1 MVIWEVSADKVHHMI
16 QICMAGATGWT
27 GAALSA
33 AILDADD
40 LELVAAV
47 ARDAAGRDMGEVLG
61 RSPAGVVISGDLATA
76 LETPCDVLID
86 YTHPTVAKAHVM
98 TAIEA
103 GVPVV
108 LGTAG
113 LNAADFEQIDQA
125 AQTAG
130 VGVMAAGNF
139 SLTAALLQH
148 FALFAARHIE
158 HFEVI
163 DYASATNP
171 NAPTGTAGELSE
183 RLGAVRRP
191 TMDVP
196 LDAMLG
202 PKEIRGAEIAGVR
215 THSIRMPSFRASVEV
230 VFGIP
235 GARLTLRHDAG
246 ESAQPYVDGTLLA
259 ARRVGAV
266 KGLLRGLDS
275 LLFA

>member
-1 MVIWEVSADKVHHMI
+1 MTK
-16 QICMAGATGWT
+16 ICMAGATGWT
-27 GAALSA
+27 GAALSE

-40 LELVAAV
+40 LELVSAV
-47 ARDAAGRDMGEVLG
+47 ARDTAGRDIGEVLG
-61 RSPAGVVISGDLATA
+61 RAPAGVAISGDLAGA
-76 LETPCDVLID
+76 LATPCDVLID
-86 YTHPTVAKAHVM
+86 YTHPTVAMAHVM
-98 TAIEA
+98 TAIAA

-113 LNAADFEQIDQA
+113 LAGPDFENIDKA
-125 AQTAG
+125 ARDAG
-130 VGVMAAGNF
+130 VGVLAAGNF

-163 DYASATNP
+163 DYAGAANP

-191 TMDVP
+191 QLDVP
-196 LDAMLG
+196 LDEMLG
-202 PKEIRGAEIAGVR
+202 PKEIRGADIAGVR
-215 THSIRMPSFRASVEV
+215 THSIRLPSFTASVEA
-230 VFGIP
+230 VFAIP
-235 GARLTLRHDAG
+235 GARLSLRHDAG

-259 ARRVGAV
+259 ARKVGAV
-266 KGLLRGLDS
+266 VGLVRGLDS

>member
-1 MVIWEVSADKVHHMI
+1 MI
-16 QICMAGATGWT
+16 KICMAGATGWT
-27 GAALSA
+27 GAALSE

-40 LELVAAV
+40 LELVSAV
-47 ARDAAGRDMGEVLG
+47 ARDTAGRDIGEALG
-61 RSPAGVVISGDLATA
+61 RPAAGIVISGDLASA
-76 LETPCDVLID
+76 LETPCDVVID

-98 TAIEA
+98 TAIAA
-103 GVPVV
+103 GTPVV
-108 LGTAG
+108 LGTSG
-113 LNAADFEQIDQA
+113 LDAADFEEIDRA
-125 AQTAG
+125 ARDAG

-163 DYASATNP
+163 DYAGAANP

-191 TMDVP
+191 RLEVP
-196 LDAMLG
+196 LDEMLG
-202 PKEIRGAEIAGVR
+202 PKEIRGADIAGVR
-215 THSIRMPSFRASVEV
+215 THSIRLPSFTASVEV

-235 GARLTLRHDAG
+235 GARLALRHDAG

-275 LLFA
+275 LLFS

>member
-1 MVIWEVSADKVHHMI
+1 MI
-16 QICMAGATGWT
+16 KICMAGATGWT
-27 GAALSA
+27 GAALSE

-40 LELVAAV
+40 LELVSAV
-47 ARDAAGRDMGEVLG
+47 ARDTAGRDIGEVLG
-61 RSPAGVVISGDLATA
+61 RATAGVAISGDLESG
-76 LETPCDVLID
+76 LKTPCDVMID
-86 YTHPTVAKAHVM
+86 YTHPTVAMAHVM
-98 TAIEA
+98 TSIGA

-113 LNAADFEQIDQA
+113 LNAADFMTIDKA
-125 AQTAG
+125 ARDAG
-130 VGVMAAGNF
+130 VGVLAAGNF

-148 FALFAARHIE
+148 FALIAARHIE

-163 DYASATNP
+163 DYAFVANP
-171 NAPTGTAGELSE
+171 NAPSGTAGELSE

-191 TMDVP
+191 ALGVP
-196 LDAMLG
+196 LDKMLG
-202 PKEIRGAEIAGVR
+202 PREIRGADINGVQ
-215 THSIRMPSFRASVEV
+215 THSIRLPSFTASVEA

-259 ARRVGAV
+259 ARKVRAV

>member
-1 MVIWEVSADKVHHMI
+1 MI
-16 QICMAGATGWT
+16 KICMAGATGWT

-47 ARDAAGRDMGEVLG
+47 ARDTAGQDIGEVLG
-61 RSPAGVVISGDLATA
+61 RSPVGLAISGALASG
-76 LETPCDVLID
+76 LEAPCDVMID
-86 YTHPTVAKAHVM
+86 YTHPTAALAHVM

-103 GVPVV
+103 GVSVV

-113 LNAADFEQIDQA
+113 LNASDFERIDKA
-125 AQTAG
+125 AQDAG

-163 DYASATNP
+163 DYAGAANP

-191 TMDVP
+191 ALDVP
-196 LDAMLG
+196 LDKMLG
-202 PKEIRGAEIAGVR
+202 PREIRGADIAGVR
-215 THSIRMPSFRASVEV
+215 THSIRLPSFTASVEV

-259 ARRVGAV
+259 ARKVGAV
-266 KGLLRGLDS
+266 KGLVRGLDT

>member
-1 MVIWEVSADKVHHMI
+1 MI
-16 QICMAGATGWT
+16 KICMAGATGWT

-47 ARDAAGRDMGEVLG
+47 ARDTAGQDIGEVLG
-61 RSPAGVVISGDLATA
+61 RSPVGLAISGALASGLKA
-76 LETPCDVLID
+76 PCDVMID
-86 YTHPTVAKAHVM
+86 YTHPTAALAHVM

-103 GVPVV
+103 GVSVV

-113 LNAADFEQIDQA
+113 LNASDFERIDKA
-125 AQTAG
+125 AQDAG

-163 DYASATNP
+163 DYAGAANP

-183 RLGAVRRP
+183 RLGSVRRP
-191 TMDVP
+191 AMDVP
-196 LDAMLG
+196 LDKMLG
-202 PKEIRGAEIAGVR
+202 PKEIRGADIAGVR
-215 THSIRMPSFRASVEV
+215 THSIRLPSFTASVEA

-259 ARRVGAV
+259 ARKVGAV
-266 KGLLRGLDS
+266 KGLMRGLDT

>member
-1 MVIWEVSADKVHHMI
+1 MI
-16 QICMAGATGWT
+16 KICMAGATGWT
-27 GAALSA
+27 GAALCE
-33 AILDADD
+33 AILDDD
-40 LELVAAV
+40 ELALVSAV
-47 ARDAAGRDMGEVLG
+47 ARDTAGKDIGEVLG
-61 RSPAGVVISGDLATA
+61 RASAGITISGDLASG
-76 LETPCDVLID
+76 LKTPCDVLID

-113 LNAADFEQIDQA
+113 LNAADFEEIDKA
-125 AQTAG
+125 AKDAG
-130 VGVMAAGNF
+130 VGVLAAGNF

-163 DYASATNP
+163 DYAGAANP

-183 RLGAVRRP
+183 RLGSVRRP
-191 TMDVP
+191 KLDVP
-196 LDAMLG
+196 LDEMLG
-202 PKEIRGAEIAGVR
+202 PKEIRGAGIAGVR
-215 THSIRMPSFRASVEV
+215 THSIRLPSFTASVEV

-266 KGLLRGLDS
+266 KGLVRGLDN

>member
-1 MVIWEVSADKVHHMI
+1 MLK
-16 QICMAGATGWT
+16 ICLAGATGWT
-27 GAALSA
+27 GAALGA
-33 AILDADD
+33 AILDAED

-47 ARDAAGRDMGEVLG
+47 ARDTAGRDVGEVLG
-61 RSPAGVVISGDLATA
+61 RPAAGVAISGELASA
-76 LETPCDVLID
+76 LETPCDVVID
-86 YTHPTVAKAHVM
+86 YTHPSVAKAHVM
-98 TAIEA
+98 TAIA
-103 GVPVV
+103 HGVPVV

-113 LNAADFEQIDQA
+113 LNAADFGQIDEA
-125 AQTAG
+125 AEAAG

-163 DYASATNP
+163 DYAGETNP

-191 TMDVP
+191 TLDVP

-202 PKEIRGAEIAGVR
+202 PPETRGADIAGVR
-215 THSIRMPSFRASVEV
+215 THSIRLPSFTASVEV

-235 GARLTLRHDAG
+235 GARLTLRHDAN
-246 ESAQPYVDGTLLA
+246 ESASPYVDGTLLA

-266 KGLLRGLDS
+266 TGLVRGLDR

>member
-1 MVIWEVSADKVHHMI
+1 MI
-16 QICMAGATGWT
+16 KICLAGATGWT
-27 GAALSA
+27 GAELAH

-40 LELVAAV
+40 LELVSAV
-47 ARDAAGRDMGEVLG
+47 ARKKAGQDIGAVLG
-61 RSPAGVVISGDLATA
+61 RAPAGVAISPDLVSG
-76 LETPCDVLID
+76 LETPCDLLID

-98 TAIEA
+98 AAIEA

-108 LGTAG
+108 LGTSG
-113 LNAADFEQIDQA
+113 LTAADFEVIDKA
-125 AQTAG
+125 AKAAG
-130 VGVMAAGNF
+130 VGVLAAGNF

-171 NAPTGTAGELSE
+171 NAPTGTAGELAE
-183 RLGAVRRP
+183 RLGDVRRP
-191 TMDVP
+191 TLDVP
-196 LDAMLG
+196 LDEMLG
-202 PKEIRGAEIAGVR
+202 PTEIRGADINGVR
-215 THSIRMPSFRASVEV
+215 THSIRLPSFTASVET
-230 VFGIP
+230 VFAIP

-259 ARRVGAV
+259 ARRVGDV
-266 KGLLRGLDS
+266 MGLLRGLDS